1 MAIPKQLYTIPNML
15 CFFRLGVIPVM
26 IALFYIDTSWAAW
39 TNVVLFALAG
49 ASDFFD
55 GRIARATNTETLLG
69 KFLDSS
75 SDKIVVGV
83 ALMLLLAFDRLDGI
97 WILPAIIIYLREILI
112 SGVREF
118 MALYNV
124 IVPVSQMAK
133 WKLTVQMFFIGFLI
147 AGEHGNALIPYAF
160 LIGKLGLCG
169 AAVITV
175 LSGWDYMR
183 AAWRTILQLET
194 AGTDPA
200 AKL

>member
-1 MAIPKQLYTIPNML
+1 MAMPKQLYTIPNML

-26 IALFYIDTSWAAW
+26 IMLFYIDTAWAAW

-124 IVPVSQMAK
+124 IVPVSKLGK
-133 WKLTVQMFFIGFLI
+133 WKLTAQMFFIGFLI
-147 AGEHGNALIPYAF
+147 PGEYGNALIPHAF
-160 LIGKLGLCG
+160 LIGKLGLCA

-183 AAWRTILQLET
+183 GAWKTILQLET

-200 AKL
+200 AKP

>member
-1 MAIPKQLYTIPNML
+1 MAIPKHVMTIPNML
-15 CFFRLGVIPVM
+15 CFFRIGCIPVM
-26 IALFYIDTSWAAW
+26 IALFYIDTAWAAW
-39 TNVVLFALAG
+39 TNVLLYTLAG

-75 SDKIVVGV
+75 TDKMVVGV
-83 ALMLLLAFDRLDGI
+83 SLMLLLSFNRLEGF
-97 WILPAIIIYLREILI
+97 WILPAIVIYLREILI

-124 IVPVSQMAK
+124 IVPVTKLAK
-133 WKLTVQMFFIGFLI
+133 WKLTSQMFFIGFLI
-147 AGEHGNALIPYAF
+147 AGPYGDQVIPHAYD
-160 LIGKLGLCG
+160 IGKWGLVL

-183 AAWRTILQLET
+183 EALKTILRLET
-194 AGTDPA
+194 AGRPPA
-200 AKL
+200 P

>member
-1 MAIPKQLYTIPNML
+1 MAIPKQLYTIPNLL

-26 IALFYIDTSWAAW
+26 VALFYIDTAWAAW

-97 WILPAIIIYLREILI
+97 WIIPALLIYLREILI

-124 IVPVSQMAK
+124 IVPVSMLAK
-133 WKLTVQMFFIGFLI
+133 WKLTAQMFFIGFLI
-147 AGEHGNALIPYAF
+147 AGEHGNALIPHAF
-160 LIGKLGLCG
+160 LIGKLGLCL

-183 AAWRTILQLET
+183 GAWKTILQLET

-200 AKL
+200 GKP

>member
-1 MAIPKQLYTIPNML
+1 MALPKQLYTIPNLL

-26 IALFYIDTSWAAW
+26 IALFYIDTAWATW
-39 TNVVLFALAG
+39 TNVVLYSLAG

-55 GRIARATNTETLLG
+55 GRIARATNSETLLG

-75 SDKIVVGV
+75 SDKVVVGV
-83 ALMLLLAFDRLDGI
+83 ALMLLLAFDRLDGF

-124 IVPVSQMAK
+124 IVPVSRLGK
-133 WKLTVQMFFIGFLI
+133 WKLTIQMFFIGFLI
-147 AGEHGNALIPYAF
+147 AGEHGNALIPHAF
-160 LIGKLGLCG
+160 MIGKVGLCLA
-169 AAVITV
+169 AAVTV

-183 AAWRTILQLET
+183 GAWKTILRLET
-194 AGTDPA
+194 AGQDPA
-200 AKL
+200 A

>member
-1 MAIPKQLYTIPNML
+1 MAMPKQLYTIPNLL

-26 IALFYIDTSWAAW
+26 IALFYIDTAWATW
-39 TNVVLFALAG
+39 TNVVLYSLAG

-55 GRIARATNTETLLG
+55 GRIARATNSETLLG

-75 SDKIVVGV
+75 SDKVVVGV
-83 ALMLLLAFDRLDGI
+83 ALMLLLAFDRLDGF

-124 IVPVSQMAK
+124 IVPVSRLGK
-133 WKLTVQMFFIGFLI
+133 WKLTIQMFFIGFLI
-147 AGEHGNALIPYAF
+147 AGEHGNALIPHAF
-160 LIGKLGLCG
+160 MIGKVGLCLA
-169 AAVITV
+169 AAVTV

-183 AAWRTILQLET
+183 GAWKTILQLET
-194 AGTDPA
+194 AGQDPA
-200 AKL
+200 A